1 MATLNVISI
10 IGISLTIIS
19 ITNKKQ
25 YDHQNVEN
33 INILNVKNRKFDY
46 IVVGAGAAG
55 AIVAYRLA
63 DEAGST
69 VLLLEAGGPQNL
81 YNDIPALQDKD
92 EYAVQNWKY
101 PTNESNQIAGGRVFG
116 GSSAIN
122 SMNYYRESPEYYR
135 LWTEITGLSEWTF
148 DKVLPYFLKSENNLD
163 HKLVAENSG
172 YHRTGGRVTVTSSE
186 SNAMMKHLM
195 IGAEMLGH
203 KKTFGDGREPM
214 GAAVLQNTID
224 TNRSR
229 VSTEK
234 AFLENNKLKNFKIF
248 GNSMVTKVIFNNQKQ
263 ATGVEFSR
271 YGRKYR
277 VFANKEV
284 ILSAGSIG
292 SSKLLMLS
300 GVGPRDHLKQF
311 EIPVVAD
318 LNVGHNFVFP
328 LIAIITF
335 DIINQSMVE
344 PPTETIDHLIDYYI
358 RHTGP
363 LGYNQSTIICF
374 PEQAYSQSYPELSNG
389 CLLARTGLVNNRM
402 TLFAIA
408 VVRRPKT
415 TGRIE
420 LVSNDPFKAPVA
432 KTCTVCDSTDV
443 DKMVKVF
450 KSIIQL
456 YTSPYMR
463 QFIQFNPIGGGCT
476 PCAGDNYS
484 CDDYLRCI
492 VKKYTSPAL
501 SMGGCRIGVSPE
513 TGAVVDK
520 TFRVFGVQRLR
531 VIDSSI
537 IPVPTEQGMTIS
549 MMIGE
554 YGSHT
559 VINGF

>member
-1 MATLNVISI
+1 MAVLNVISI
-10 IGISLTIIS
+10 IGLSIIAITI
-19 ITNKKQ
+19 KRQ

-33 INILNVKNRKFDY
+33 INKFNVNNKKFDY

-63 DEAGST
+63 DETGST
-69 VLLLEAGGPQNL
+69 VLLLEAGGSQNL
-81 YNDIPALQDKD
+81 YNDIPALQ
-92 EYAVQNWKY
+92 EIVENGVQNWKY
-101 PTNESNQIAGGRVFG
+101 PTNETQHIDAGRVFG

-186 SNAMMKHLM
+186 SNAMMKQVM
-195 IGAEMLGH
+195 IEAEMLGH

-229 VSTEK
+229 VSTGT
-234 AFLENNKLKNFKIF
+234 AFLENNCLKNLNIL
-248 GNSMVTKVIFNNQKQ
+248 GNSLVTKIIFNNRKQ
-263 ATGVEFSR
+263 AIGVEFSR
-271 YGRKYR
+271 YGKKYL

-284 ILSAGSIG
+284 ILSVGSIG

-311 EIPVVAD
+311 GISVITD
-318 LNVGHNFVFP
+318 LNVGHYFVHSMGTNM
-328 LIAIITF
+328 IF
-335 DIINQSMVE
+335 DIINQSMVMA
-344 PPTETIDHLIDYYI
+344 PTNTFKNVVDYYI

-374 PEQAYSQSYPELSNG
+374 PELAYSRTYPDLSNG
-389 CLLARTGLVNNRM
+389 CVMARTGLLGNR
-402 TLFAIA
+402 TVLQFLAFL
-408 VVRRPKT
+408 RRPKT
-415 TGRIE
+415 IGHIE
-420 LVSNDPFKAPVA
+420 LTSGNPFTAPIV
-432 KTCTVCDSTDV
+432 KTCKLCHKSDIDNLVNVIKLALPIFTSDHMKQYIKINAIADCYPCNGNYFCD
-443 DKMVKVF
+443 
-450 KSIIQL
+450 Q
-456 YTSPYMR
+456 
-463 QFIQFNPIGGGCT
+463 
-476 PCAGDNYS
+476 
-484 CDDYLRCI
+484 YLRCI
-492 VKKYTSPAL
+492 VQKNTKLLIPL
-501 SMGGCRIGVSPE
+501 GGCRMGVSPDN
-513 TGAVVDK
+513 GAVVDK
-520 TFRVFGVQRLR
+520 NFKVFGVHGLR

-537 IPVPTEQGMTIS
+537 IPVPCEQGNAIS

-554 YGSHT
+554 YGAHT
-559 VINGF
+559 VIENK